1 MKTFWSRIYLWFLL
15 TFLGVSAA
23 FFGTVACLPGSGQRF
38 VASTPNV
45 HSNSGLTQQSGI
57 SIVLSPILLVS
68 YGLLVAVALAGAA
81 WLVAR
86 TAFNP
91 IVSLNDQLDVIEPHN
106 LPAQIRI
113 DTDEPELQEL
123 QKHINDLLS
132 RVSLTVHQLQSYS
145 AQVAHELRAPLTIIR
160 LKIEEAA
167 DKIEPALAEEIQT
180 ELLRLTM
187 HVEQALLIAR
197 AEQGHLKP
205 DRIRFDLAELLND
218 VAEDFRLLARDQ
230 ERQIEVVSGQA
241 PINADPRYFKQ
252 ILYSLLTNSLRHGKG
267 TIYATVQTET
277 DLTVL
282 TIKNQIKPEDSDEA
296 HNIGLG
302 RRIVAALVALQG
314 NIVLKTS
321 RPDGWYEV
329 SLLISEKTERQT
341 KARS

>member
-15 TFLGVSAA
+15 VFLVVSAV
-23 FFGTVACLPGSGQRF
+23 FFGTAAYFQIYSQRF
-38 VASTPNV
+38 TNSNPDAASVQP
-45 HSNSGLTQQSGI
+45 GGPGK

-68 YGLLVAVALAGAA
+68 YGVLVAIAFAGAG
-81 WLVAR
+81 WLVTR
-86 TAFNP
+86 TAFKP
-91 IVSLNDQLDVIEPHN
+91 IVLLNDQLDAIEPHN
-106 LPAQIRI
+106 LQVQVRI
-113 DTDEPELQEL
+113 ETDEPELQEL
-123 QKHINDLLS
+123 QNHINGLLS
-132 RVSLTVHQLQSYS
+132 RVSLTLHQLQSYS

-167 DKIEPALAEEIQT
+167 DKIEPNLAEEIQT

-197 AEQGHLKP
+197 AEQGHLQP

-230 ERQIEVVSGQA
+230 ERLIEVVSKQA

-267 TIYATVQTET
+267 TIHATVQTET
-277 DLTVL
+277 DA
-282 TIKNQIKPEDSDEA
+282 TILSIRNQIRLEDADDA

-314 NIVLKTS
+314 NIELRTN
-321 RPDGWYEV
+321 RQNGWYEV
-329 SLLISEKTERQT
+329 SLQISEETGRET
-341 KARS
+341 KDQS